1 MIVTTRRNQSTALP
15 ARAAHAASSLLL
27 GQRWKEGLDGWRGGL
42 CNQIFQVSIRNT
54 LDIYS
59 HVMTVDQSVI
69 VVRPFYR
76 EIPC

>member
-42 CNQIFQVSIRNT
+42 CNRIFQVSIRNT

-59 HVMTVDQSVI
+59 HVITEADLMAVI
-69 VVRPFYR
+69 
-76 EIPC
+76 EQEAEE